1 MHVIS
6 REFGYGEVY
15 RSSVRNQKYSIRDHI
30 HQFCELIY
38 VFDGE
43 LSVTVDGADYTV
55 TKGEAVAIMPF
66 QIHEVHTVGTAHFWM
81 CVFSNTAV
89 PGHSSD
95 KELFF
100 NRCSAKF
107 RPSEALHMLVKD
119 MLEKCPHPRFIS
131 NGTVPRKVKAVIYA
145 ALSEYAES
153 VKEFSAIKNLN
164 ALSALFLYVNEHFRE
179 KISLRSISSVL
190 GYNEKYLS
198 QCLSS
203 IPNMSFPTLLG
214 SLRVD
219 HAKKLL
225 IETDFRTI
233 DIAYECGYE
242 NEQTFHRTFLRIAG
256 MTPGDYRHSRGSN

>member
-6 REFGYGEVY
+6 KEFGYGEVY
-15 RSSVRNQKYSIRDHI
+15 RASVRNQKYNIRDHI
-30 HQFCELIY
+30 HQFCELIF

-43 LSVTVDGADYTV
+43 MNVTVDGTDYRLTS
-55 TKGEAVAIMPF
+55 GDAVAITPF
-66 QIHEVHTVGTAHFWM
+66 QIHEVHTVGEAHFWM

-89 PGHSSD
+89 PGYSSD
-95 KELFF
+95 KELFY

-107 RPSEALHMLVKD
+107 NPSEALRLMVQGMLT
-119 MLEKCPHPRFIS
+119 EHPHPLFIS
-131 NGTVPRKVKAVIYA
+131 EGRIPRKVKAVIYA
-145 ALSEYAES
+145 AMSEFAES
-153 VKEFSAIKNLN
+153 VREFSEVKNIN

-179 KISLRSISSVL
+179 RISLKSISSAL
-190 GYNEKYLS
+190 GYNTKYLS

-219 HAKKLL
+219 YAKKLL
-225 IETDFRTI
+225 IETELRTI

-242 NEQTFHRTFLRIAG
+242 NEQTFHRTFLKLAG
-256 MTPGDYRHSRGSN
+256 MTPGDYRKTRGTG